1 MAITLGQLKEL
12 ISRLES
18 DGAVDSTKVY
28 LTDKVAELWNINVQF
43 AEVVSTEVLSL
54 ATIERFNIKENI
66 IILDIPT

>member
-28 LTDKVAELWNINVQF
+28 LTDKVAELCDINVQF
-43 AEVVSTEVLSL
+43 AEVVSTEVLSPV
-54 ATIERFNIKENI
+54 TIEKV
-66 IILDIPT
+66 

>member
-28 LTDKVAELWNINVQF
+28 LADKVAEL
-43 AEVVSTEVLSL
+43 
-54 ATIERFNIKENI
+54 
-66 IILDIPT
+66 